1 MQSEEIQ
8 ELSVNPEK
16 KKKSGPSIDLADV
29 ANVALFL
36 AAFVGIWQ
44 LVYILGI
51 YPSAI
56 LPSPATAAE
65 KLADLAGSSLPIGIA
80 TSLLRLLSG
89 FAISVV
95 LGGAVGIAMVKFRE
109 FGKTMSSFAVG
120 LLTFP
125 SIAWVPFA
133 ILLIGFN
140 DFGILFVVVMASVF
154 SVMITTYSSLRNI
167 PPIYVRAAKNM
178 GASGISLFRHVMLPA
193 ATPALIVGMRQAWS
207 IAWHALIGA
216 EMLITT
222 LSGLGFIL
230 SVGRDFNLMPDI
242 IAVMITIFGI
252 GIVFD
257 RLIFLKLEEKAR
269 EKWGL
274 AQHR

>member
-1 MQSEEIQ
+1 MQGEAQ
-8 ELSVNPEK
+8 ELVSPEQ
-16 KKKSGPSIDLADV
+16 KKKSSGRSFDVEDV

-36 AAFVGIWQ
+36 TAFLGVWQ
-44 LVYILGI
+44 LIYVLGI

-56 LPSPATAAE
+56 LPSPATAAT
-65 KLADLAGSSLPIGIA
+65 KLAELAGSSLPVGIG
-80 TSLLRLLSG
+80 TSLLRLVVG
-89 FAISVV
+89 FAISVA
-95 LGGAVGIAMVKFRE
+95 LGGIVGLAMVKFRA

-133 ILLIGFN
+133 ILLIGFS

-154 SVMITTYSSLRNI
+154 SVMITTYSSIRNI
-167 PPIYVRAAKNM
+167 PPIYIRAAKNM
-178 GASGISLFRHVMLPA
+178 GAGGISLFRHVMIPA

-222 LSGLGFIL
+222 LSGLGYIL
-230 SVGRDFNLMPDI
+230 SVGRDFTDMPQI
-242 IAVMITIFGI
+242 IAVMITIFAI

-257 RLIFLKLEEKAR
+257 RVIFLKLEEKAR
-269 EKWGL
+269 DKWGL
-274 AQHR
+274 TQQH

>member
-1 MQSEEIQ
+1 MQSESAVEPQ
-8 ELSVNPEK
+8 ERK
-16 KKKSGPSIDLADV
+16 KNARGRQIDVSDV

-36 AAFVGIWQ
+36 AAFVGVWQ
-44 LVYILGI
+44 LIYALGI
-51 YPSAI
+51 YPSSI
-56 LPSPATAAE
+56 LPSPATAADT
-65 KLADLAGSSLPIGIA
+65 LATLAKTSLPVGIG
-80 TSLLRLLSG
+80 TSLLRLVVG
-89 FAISVV
+89 FAISIVI
-95 LGGAVGIAMVKFRE
+95 GGLVGLVMVKFKG

-133 ILLIGFN
+133 IIMIGFS
-140 DFGILFVVVMASVF
+140 DFGILFVVIMASVF

-178 GASGISLFRHVMLPA
+178 GARGFTLFRHVMIPA
-193 ATPALIVGMRQAWS
+193 ATPSLIVGMRQAWS

-222 LSGLGFIL
+222 LSGLGYIL
-230 SVGRDFNLMPDI
+230 YVGREFNKMDQI
-242 IAVMITIFGI
+242 IAIMVTIFAI
-252 GIVFD
+252 GILVD
-257 RLIFLKLEEKAR
+257 RILFVKLEEKAR

-274 AQHR
+274 TQNR